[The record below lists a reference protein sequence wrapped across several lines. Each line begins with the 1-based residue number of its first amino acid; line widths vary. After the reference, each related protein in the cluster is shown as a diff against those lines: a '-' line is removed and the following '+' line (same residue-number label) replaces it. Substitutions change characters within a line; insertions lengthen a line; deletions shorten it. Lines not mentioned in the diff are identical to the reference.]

1 MSLRIYLL
9 LGTWMRRPTVHP
21 NQAVRDMKS
30 RRSAYGVVLLLLCA
44 LLISAC
50 GTVQVGVEA
59 TATLPPAT
67 PSPAAR
73 ATATPSAET
82 PTPVPATPTHT
93 PAPRSPT
100 ATPTQPPTVTPTPS
114 PLPTV
119 DVAPGW
125 ETYASERYQATFRY
139 PPDWHLDTV
148 HGGEA
153 YTGPDGYFILDAM
166 GSGGAPIDQVTANQ
180 AHHHLLPFGTDPTIE
195 PLEIQ
200 GQEARL
206 ILPSADAT
214 MGDQSLLIVR
224 YPQPVVIGGTP
235 YDYFALYADEAHI
248 RTIAETLRFGA

>member
-1 MSLRIYLL
+1 M
-9 LGTWMRRPTVHP
+9 TF
-21 NQAVRDMKS
+21 
-30 RRSAYGVVLLLLCA
+30 RRSVFGIVFLLICA
-44 LLISAC
+44 LSLSAC
-50 GTVQVGVEA
+50 GTVQVGVEP
-59 TATLPPAT
+59 TATLLPAT
-67 PSPAAR
+67 PSPAPV
-73 ATATPSAET
+73 TATPLPET
-82 PTPVPATPTHT
+82 PTPVPATPTSVPAT
-93 PAPRSPT
+93 ATRTSAPRSPT
-100 ATPTQPPTVTPTPS
+100 ATPTQAPTATPTPS
-114 PLPTV
+114 PSPTV

-125 ETYASERYQATFRY
+125 ETYTSEQYQVTFRY
-139 PPDWHLDTV
+139 PPQWHLDTA

-195 PLEIQ
+195 SLEIQ

-224 YPQPVVIGGTP
+224 YPQPVVIRSVP